1 MDGKASDRLR
11 DVRWLS
17 VVVGAV
23 ILVLGTGSA
32 RARDW
37 TPARVSL
44 VEGTAAY
51 EPAGDVDWSEVS
63 VNLPILDGD
72 RIITHPD
79 SRIEV
84 ELGGGAFLRLGASTD
99 VHFVAVQDD
108 DAVVELRSGDVIL
121 RLADSRDVTI
131 QTQAG
136 RFVTGKRGLYRVS
149 ADEQG
154 VVEAVVRK
162 GKGRFESSYGTKTL
176 RDNEVARVD
185 LGADP
190 VLRVAYGYYPD
201 AFDQW
206 SERLDARY
214 VGGESVRY
222 VGSYYPGLYEL
233 DLHGYWIHHASYGHV
248 WIPYVSVGWSPFF
261 HGRWVHFGFGWT
273 WISYEPWGWLPYH
286 YGHWAFYDHRW
297 CWVPGGF
304 RAWSPAI
311 AHFYHFGGYVGWVP
325 RFHPRVGFVDRDLT
339 IINNNITVV
348 NGGRGISSD
357 VVRRSL
363 VVVRKEDF
371 GRTRIDER
379 VVVRN
384 VRFDSGT
391 RLQPGLPSDLARP
404 SPSLNRNQTVTRVP
418 GTPGAGQGNSPRTGV
433 VRTPSPRDAAIS
445 PNRTTVAPS
454 LAPSSRTGV
463 ERSTVTR
470 SPARDSAVGSELRVY
485 RVPSGSSST
494 DRVIGSSVGPRTE
507 ERLRTSSPTVGSAV
521 RSNLRSGSGTEGDS
535 GYVRPSNPPRTSV
548 TSPPEV
554 RIPSSRAGSREVTGP
569 DTLRSPASRLS
580 SPPSQNRS
588 PSTVRPPAGYSAT
601 SRSGLSRTP
610 AITSPAPRTTAPRI
624 SAPRSSAPSIAA
636 PSPRMSSPAP
646 SRAPDSRPAPARPR
660 PDRQ

>member
-1 MDGKASDRLR
+1 MDEKASDRLR

-17 VVVGAV
+17 VVVGTV

-99 VHFVAVQDD
+99 VHFVTVQDD

-131 QTQAG
+131 QTEAG

-154 VVEAVVRK
+154 VVEAAVRK

-176 RDNEVARVD
+176 RDNEVACVD
-185 LGADP
+185 SGADQA
-190 VLRVAYGYYPD
+190 LRVAYGYYPD

-214 VGGESVRY
+214 VGGESVRF

-233 DLHGYWIHHASYGHV
+233 DSHGYWIHHASYGHV
-248 WIPYVSVGWSPFF
+248 WIPYVSVGWSPFC

-273 WISYEPWGWLPYH
+273 WVSYEPWGWLPYH
-286 YGHWAFYDHRW
+286 YGSWAFYDHRW

-348 NGGRGISSD
+348 NGGRGISTD

-371 GRTRIDER
+371 GRSRIDER

-384 VRFDSGT
+384 ARFDTDT
-391 RLQPGLPSDLARP
+391 RVQPGLPSDLARP
-404 SPSLNRNQTVTRVP
+404 SPTLRGNRTVVGVP
-418 GTPGAGQGNSPRTGV
+418 GTPAVRRDSSSRTTVMRTGE
-433 VRTPSPRDAAIS
+433 PHAAAS
-445 PNRTTVAPS
+445 PNRIAVGRSPSPAPS
-454 LAPSSRTGV
+454 VGMGLERPAVS
-463 ERSTVTR
+463 RSTT
-470 SPARDSAVGSELRVY
+470 RDSALGNERRVY
-485 RVPSGSSST
+485 RVPSRSSST

-507 ERLRTSSPTVGSAV
+507 ERQRTSPTVGSSIG
-521 RSNLRSGSGTEGDS
+521 SNLRSGSGTEGVS
-535 GYVRPSNPPRTSV
+535 GYVRPSNSPRTSV
-548 TSPPEV
+548 TSPPVV
-554 RIPSSRAGSREVTGP
+554 RIPSSRPGSRELTRPG
-569 DTLRSPASRLS
+569 TLGSSGSRLS
-580 SPPSQNRS
+580 SPPAQKRS

-601 SRSGLSRTP
+601 SRSGLGRTP
-610 AITSPAPRTTAPRI
+610 AISSPAPRTTAPRI

-636 PSPRMSSPAP
+636 PSPRMSAPAP
-646 SRAPDSRPAPARPR
+646 SRAPASRPAPARPR